1 MDITSAIRAV
11 QDTWLTISG
20 IKAAPDTPPESIN
33 QFPFA
38 VTYEGTG
45 TVYIDDMYS
54 DTFARQTATI
64 VSELHLTR
72 QNLPTAIANAMAYRN
87 SFLDALRD
95 NPTLSGTVMM
105 ITQISFQFG
114 KLEYG
119 EDNPT
124 IGYQF
129 TISADLELTQ

>member
-54 DTFARQTATI
+54 ETFARQTATI

>member
-1 MDITSAIRAV
+1 MDITSAINAV
-11 QDTWLTISG
+11 QAIWLTISG

-45 TVYIDDMYS
+45 TVYLDDMYS
-54 DTFARQTATI
+54 GTFARQTATI
-64 VSELHLTR
+64 ISELHLTR
-72 QNLPTAIANAMAYRN
+72 QNMPTAVASAMAYRN

-95 NPTLSGTVMM
+95 NPTLSGAVMM
-105 ITQISFQFG
+105 IPQVSFQFG

-124 IGYQF
+124 LGYQF
-129 TISADLELTQ
+129 TISVDLELTQ